1 MKEPFYITTTLPY
14 VNADPHLGHA
24 LEFVHA
30 DIIARYKR
38 LSGHEVFFNT
48 GTDEH
53 GQKVYQ
59 KAGEEGK
66 DIKKYVDECAGRFKE
81 LGDILNLSYDNFI
94 RTTDKHHISS
104 AQEFWR
110 RCEKNGDIYK
120 KNYALK
126 YCVGCELEKSD
137 SELENGY
144 CPVHP
149 KMPIEIRE
157 EENYFFRFSN
167 YGDKLL
173 SLYKDNSD
181 FVLPSSRLNEITAF
195 IERGLSD
202 FSISRLKEKMPWGV
216 EVPGDPEHI
225 MYVWFDA
232 LVNYISALGW
242 PEDESNF
249 KKWWPGTQIAG
260 KDNLRQQSAMW
271 VAMLL
276 SADLPPPKQIIIHG
290 FITSGG
296 VKMSKSLGNVASPAQ
311 IVSEYGTD
319 ALRYYLAREITPFE
333 DGDFTMERFKEVYN
347 ANLANGLG
355 NLVSRIMKM
364 ATLYDVKA
372 IPDTCKLTPESIWK
386 SDNTHLDS
394 FRINDAIDE
403 IWNGTRS
410 KSGVD
415 SIEMLDAYIDIQN
428 LDKEIQ
434 KRQPFKKIKTDKA
447 KDAKKDIEYLLH
459 HLRKIAI
466 SLQPF
471 MPDTAKKIN
480 DAIINHEMPEP
491 MFLRKQ

>member
-1 MKEPFYITTTLPY
+1 MREPFYITTALPY

-38 LSGHEVFFNT
+38 KVGHEVFFNI

-59 KAGEEGK
+59 KATEDGK
-66 DIKKYVDECAGRFKE
+66 DVKKYVDEYATRFKE
-81 LGDILNLSYDNFI
+81 LGNILNLSYDNFI
-94 RTTDKHHISS
+94 RTTDEHHISS

-110 RCEKNGDIYK
+110 RCDKNGDIYK
-120 KNYALK
+120 KNYKIK

-144 CPVHP
+144 CPIHP
-149 KMPIEIRE
+149 KTPIEIRE

-167 YGDKLL
+167 YGDKLT
-173 SLYKDNSD
+173 SLYRDNPD
-181 FVLPSSRLNEITAF
+181 FVLPPSRLNEITAF

-216 EVPGDPEHI
+216 EVPGDPKHI

-242 PEDESNF
+242 PENETNF
-249 KKWWPGTQIAG
+249 KKWWPGTQMAG

-276 SADLPPPKQIIIHG
+276 SAGLSTPKQIIIHG

-296 VKMSKSLGNVASPAQ
+296 TKMSKSLGNVASPAQ

-355 NLVSRIMKM
+355 NLVSRIMKLAVTVGIKGNSKKSNYPSSEFLEKFEINKAM
-364 ATLYDVKA
+364 DKIWGRIQALDV
-372 IPDTCKLTPESIWK
+372 
-386 SDNTHLDS
+386 H
-394 FRINDAIDE
+394 
-403 IWNGTRS
+403 
-410 KSGVD
+410 
-415 SIEMLDAYIDIQN
+415 
-428 LDKEIQ
+428 IQ
-434 KRQPFKKIKTDKA
+434 KTEPWKKIKTD
-447 KDAKKDIEYLLH
+447 ET
-459 HLRKIAI
+459 
-466 SLQPF
+466 
-471 MPDTAKKIN
+471 TAKEDIQFLVNELTRIGFELEPFLPETSQKIQKTIEEN
-480 DAIINHEMPEP
+480 KMPEP
-491 MFLRKQ
+491 LFLRKR